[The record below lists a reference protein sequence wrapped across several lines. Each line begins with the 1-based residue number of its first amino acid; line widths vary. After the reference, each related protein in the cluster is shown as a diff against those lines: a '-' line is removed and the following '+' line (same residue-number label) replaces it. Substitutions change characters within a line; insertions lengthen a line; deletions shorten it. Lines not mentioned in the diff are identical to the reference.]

1 MSAAR
6 SLAALALLSLSVA
19 HAAAAQSRAVAHPSS
34 GAPPPIF
41 HPHSSVTHRAQP
53 AAGAAPAANQLVRAT
68 NGSPA
73 PGAGGSA
80 LVGPQ
85 GAPIGA
91 TTTESNHALLVPSP
105 QQPLGDALLANPTV
119 RITIRTIAAQ
129 RIGEA
134 LDIDGRLSLIDR
146 DLRSFAA
153 QFSYRNYR
161 LLEAQTFELD
171 FRSIAQLELPGGR
184 ALAVE
189 PRELGPDGRV
199 KVHLELLGL
208 HPEHAPRMRTDY
220 SIPRGR
226 TLLVG
231 GSRIDPAVPES
242 GTLLIAITQG
252 D

>member
-1 MSAAR
+1 
-6 SLAALALLSLSVA
+6 
-19 HAAAAQSRAVAHPSS
+19 
-34 GAPPPIF
+34 
-41 HPHSSVTHRAQP
+41 VTHRVQP
-53 AAGAAPAANQLVRAT
+53 ASGTAPAANAMVRAT
-68 NGSPA
+68 NGPTA

-80 LVGPQ
+80 LAGPQ

-91 TTTESNHALLVPSP
+91 SSAQSGQALFVPAP
-105 QQPLGDALLANPTV
+105 QQPLTDALAANPTV

-129 RIGEA
+129 RSGDA
-134 LDIDGRLSLIDR
+134 LDIDGRLSQIDR
-146 DLRSFAA
+146 DLRSFAD
-153 QFSYRNYR
+153 QFSYRHYR
-161 LLEAQTFELD
+161 LLESQTFDLD